1 MKRLSY
7 IEDARC
13 LNVNTGPLLRVIP
26 ARMISDFRRGVNEVF
41 ALLGRYAAYIGS

>member
-13 LNVNTGPLLRVIP
+13 LNVNEEFGDNCLFLYEQDAV
-26 ARMISDFRRGVNEVF
+26 VLNENGHF
-41 ALLGRYAAYIGS
+41 